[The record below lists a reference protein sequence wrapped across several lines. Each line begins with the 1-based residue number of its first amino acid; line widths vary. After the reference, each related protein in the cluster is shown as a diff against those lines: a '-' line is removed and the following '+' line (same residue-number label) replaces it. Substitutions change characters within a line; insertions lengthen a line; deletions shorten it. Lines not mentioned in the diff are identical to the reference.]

1 MKHRIQK
8 LELYLPQGK
17 LTLIIVKSRV
27 CESCTTYTDSTK
39 DPGVFTDSKLYF
51 QLFNY
56 TLPHS
61 ISLLGLVHTV
71 MFS

>member
-1 MKHRIQK
+1 MKLKVQK
-8 LELYLPQGK
+8 LELYLSQGK

-27 CESCTTYTDSTK
+27 CESYTTYVDSTK
-39 DPGVFTDSKLYF
+39 DPGVCTDSKLYF

-61 ISLLGLVHTV
+61 ITVFSGL
-71 MFS
+71 